1 VNRFKKEKFSDWEK
15 KSLKEKYS
23 LKGIWT
29 VLGLLLL
36 IGLIGSFIFP
46 FLPPRY
52 VGHWNPP
59 TNQQEY
65 NDRLTTNLI
74 VFPVLM
80 VSIVILIAL
89 RSTIDLGLGFK
100 RLGDFE
106 VTKVI
111 ELGQLKILVLDNW
124 RLFNIRHRDQYFRTV
139 KVGQRI
145 QIKRTGTHQLID
157 YYVYDKKASA

>member
-1 VNRFKKEKFSDWEK
+1 M
-15 KSLKEKYS
+15 
-23 LKGIWT
+23 
-29 VLGLLLL
+29 
-36 IGLIGSFIFP
+36 
-46 FLPPRY
+46 
-52 VGHWNPP
+52 GHWNPP